1 VRDNSFTAH
10 ETKTEQG
17 RAYLIH
23 RNTECK
29 SWALAYRDVRALFC
43 LLFLCKQ
50 RWWLG
55 GDFQRERSEVRGPL
69 KKEEQENKRDL
80 KAFGFSREVFYA
92 PCQNKQYEFIWP
104 FDSAKMLQISK
115 FSAFFDPNSL
125 LDFSVSIWPRPSTE
139 VSMFISR
146 THRFWC
152 YNANLCSINTNG
164 AITIWLS
171 FKFEFY

>member
-1 VRDNSFTAH
+1 LLAPSQKPWTSMTCMGCFTPKEPSFT
-10 ETKTEQG
+10 
-17 RAYLIH
+17 II
-23 RNTECK
+23 CI
-29 SWALAYRDVRALFC
+29 
-43 LLFLCKQ
+43 
-50 RWWLG
+50 
-55 GDFQRERSEVRGPL
+55 
-69 KKEEQENKRDL
+69 
-80 KAFGFSREVFYA
+80 
-92 PCQNKQYEFIWP
+92 YEFIWP